1 MAETEPRGAEPAAPG
16 EVRIRRALLSVSD
29 KRGLVDFARGL
40 VELGVEIISTG
51 GTARELEEHG
61 IDTRPVED
69 YTGFPEILDGRVK
82 TLNPLIYA
90 GLLAV
95 RSNNEHIETL
105 NAHEVNPIDLVCVN
119 LYPFERVSGQRGV
132 EDLEVIENIDIG
144 GPTLI
149 RAAAKNYAFSAVV
162 VGPESYD
169 AVLDEMQESDRRLS
183 LRTRQS
189 LAMEAFAYTA
199 RYDASISRWFAERE
213 EDFPTQYTRSF
224 EKVLDLSYGENPHQR
239 AAYYADTAART
250 HLLSM
255 VSKLHGKELSF
266 NNLLDIDSGRR
277 LIEEFELPA
286 VAIIKHNN
294 PCGAALGAGI
304 GDAFD
309 RALATDP
316 QSAFGGVF
324 CFNRPVDRALAE
336 RLSGMFVE
344 AVFAPGYDE
353 DALEL
358 LQEKPNVRLL
368 ENQERRITPV
378 SEHDIKRVRG
388 GILVQD
394 RDTGLELREEMEVA
408 TTRKPSEEEWGE
420 LLFGLRVCKHVRSN
434 AIVMSK
440 GLGTVGIGAGQMSRV
455 DSSRIA
461 VMKARDNGF
470 DLVGAALASDAFF
483 PFRDGV
489 DAAAEAGVRAIVQPG
504 GSLRDDE
511 VIAAADEHGI
521 AMVFTGRRLF
531 RH

>member
-1 MAETEPRGAEPAAPG
+1 MADSQRPAVDTVAPG
-16 EVRIRRALLSVSD
+16 EVGIRRALLSVSD

-40 VELGVEIISTG
+40 VELGVEIVSTG

-61 IDTRPVED
+61 IDARPVED

-82 TLNPLIYA
+82 TLNPRIYA

-95 RSNNEHIETL
+95 RSDGDHVETL
-105 NAHEVNPIDLVCVN
+105 NAHDVEPIDLVCVN

-132 EDLEVIENIDIG
+132 EDSEVIENIDIG

-169 AVLDEMQESDRRLS
+169 AVLDELQRSDGKLS

-199 RYDASISRWFAERE
+199 RYDASIARWFAERE
-213 EDFPTQYTRSF
+213 GDFPAQYTRSF
-224 EKVLDLSYGENPHQR
+224 EKVLDLPYGENPHQR
-239 AAYYADTAART
+239 AAYYAETGVRT

-266 NNLLDIDSGRR
+266 NNLLDLDSGRR

-294 PCGAALGAGI
+294 PCGTALGAALG
-304 GDAFD
+304 DAFE

-316 QSAFGGVF
+316 RSAFGGVF

-336 RLSGMFVE
+336 KLSEMFVE

-353 DALEL
+353 DSLEL

-368 ENQERRITPV
+368 ENQERRNTPV
-378 SEHDIKRVRG
+378 SEHDFKRVRG
-388 GILVQD
+388 GMLVQD
-394 RDTGLELREEMEVA
+394 RDTGLEPREDMEVA
-408 TTRKPSEEEWGE
+408 TERKPSEEEWGE

-455 DSSRIA
+455 DSVRIA
-461 VMKARDNGF
+461 IEKAAEAGLSLD
-470 DLVGAALASDAFF
+470 GAALASDAFF
-483 PFRDGV
+483 PFADGPQLAI
-489 DAAAEAGVRAIVQPG
+489 DAGVRAIIQPG
-504 GSLRDDE
+504 GSQRDQE
-511 VIAAADEHGI
+511 VVEACDAAGV
-521 AMVFTGRRLF
+521 AMVFMARRHF

>member
-1 MAETEPRGAEPAAPG
+1 MADSQRPAVDTVAPG
-16 EVRIRRALLSVSD
+16 EVGIRRALLSVSD

-40 VELGVEIISTG
+40 VELGVEIVSTG

-61 IDTRPVED
+61 IDARPVED

-82 TLNPLIYA
+82 TLNPRIYA

-95 RSNNEHIETL
+95 RSDGDHVETL
-105 NAHEVNPIDLVCVN
+105 NAHDVEPIDLVCVN

-132 EDLEVIENIDIG
+132 EDSEVIENIDIG

-169 AVLDEMQESDRRLS
+169 AVLDELQRSDGKLS

-199 RYDASISRWFAERE
+199 RYDASIARWFAERE
-213 EDFPTQYTRSF
+213 GDFPAQYTRSF
-224 EKVLDLSYGENPHQR
+224 EKVLDLPYGENPHQR
-239 AAYYADTAART
+239 AAYYAETGVRT

-266 NNLLDIDSGRR
+266 NNLLDLDSGRR

-294 PCGAALGAGI
+294 PCGTALGAALG
-304 GDAFD
+304 DAFE

-316 QSAFGGVF
+316 RSAFGGVF

-336 RLSGMFVE
+336 KLSEMFVE

-353 DALEL
+353 DSLEL

-368 ENQERRITPV
+368 ENQERRNTPV
-378 SEHDIKRVRG
+378 SEHDFKRVRG
-388 GILVQD
+388 GMLVQD
-394 RDTGLELREEMEVA
+394 RDTGLEPREDMEVA
-408 TTRKPSEEEWGE
+408 TERKPSEEEWGE

-455 DSSRIA
+455 DSVRIA
-461 VMKARDNGF
+461 IEKAAEAGLSLD
-470 DLVGAALASDAFF
+470 GAALASDAFF
-483 PFRDGV
+483 PFADGPQLAI
-489 DAAAEAGVRAIVQPG
+489 DAGVRAIIQPG
-504 GSLRDDE
+504 GSQRDQE
-511 VIAAADEHGI
+511 VVEACDAAGV
-521 AMVFTGRRLF
+521 AMVFTARRHF

>member
-1 MAETEPRGAEPAAPG
+1 MTEPQPPAVETVSPE
-16 EVRIRRALLSVSD
+16 EVGIRRALLSVSD
-29 KRGLVDFARGL
+29 KRGLVEFARGL
-40 VELGVEIISTG
+40 VELGVEIVSTG

-61 IDTRPVED
+61 IDARPVED

-82 TLNPLIYA
+82 TLNPRIYA

-95 RSNNEHIETL
+95 RSDADHVETL
-105 NAHEVNPIDLVCVN
+105 NAHDIEPIDLVCVN

-132 EDLEVIENIDIG
+132 EDSEVIENIDIG

-169 AVLDEMQESDRRLS
+169 AVLDELQRSERKLS

-199 RYDASISRWFAERE
+199 RYDASIARWFAERE
-213 EDFPTQYTRSF
+213 EDFPAQYTRSF
-224 EKVLDLSYGENPHQR
+224 EKVLDLPYGENPHQR
-239 AAYYADTAART
+239 AAYYAETGVRT
-250 HLLSM
+250 HLMSM

-266 NNLLDIDSGRR
+266 NNLLDLDSGRR

-294 PCGAALGAGI
+294 PCGTALGAAL

-336 RLSGMFVE
+336 KLSERFVE

-368 ENQERRITPV
+368 ENQERRNTPV
-378 SEHDIKRVRG
+378 SEHDFKRVRG
-388 GILVQD
+388 GMLVQD

-408 TTRKPSEEEWGE
+408 TERKPSEEEWGE

-434 AIVMSK
+434 AIVMTK
-440 GLGTVGIGAGQMSRV
+440 ALGTLGIGAGQMSRV
-455 DSSRIA
+455 DSVRIA
-461 VMKARDNGF
+461 IEKAGAAGLSLD
-470 DLVGAALASDAFF
+470 GAALASDAFF
-483 PFRDGV
+483 PFADGPQL
-489 DAAAEAGVRAIVQPG
+489 AIEAGVRAIIQPG
-504 GSLRDDE
+504 GSQRDQE
-511 VIAAADEHGI
+511 VVEACDAVGV
-521 AMVFTGRRLF
+521 AMVFTARRHF